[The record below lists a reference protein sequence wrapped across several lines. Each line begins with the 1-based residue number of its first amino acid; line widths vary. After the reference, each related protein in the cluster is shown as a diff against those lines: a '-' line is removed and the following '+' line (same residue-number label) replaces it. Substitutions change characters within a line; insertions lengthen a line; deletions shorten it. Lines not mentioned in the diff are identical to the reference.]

1 MKARKIVRTSVGG
14 VLIAL
19 TLAVAIAANIMLPRY
34 DSVISATLGG
44 VGGVTVKQ
52 PDTYTED
59 LDLQY
64 NKADYTAEE
73 MAEVERALNEEI
85 MGEGVVLLKNEDN
98 NMPFE
103 KGTTFS
109 FFSRSSTKLISN
121 NWYDIMISM
130 GMPADPG
137 TTLRIAFEDRGFGVN
152 ETLWNFYDSGNG
164 SSYGLGSG
172 SVSFGDSED
181 FSINECPLSVME
193 SEPGL
198 LDSAKDTVPV
208 FVWSR
213 KVGEGRDMPRSMYNH
228 TDIPEDQVKS
238 YLEPDSVELEIL
250 TYLNENYDNV
260 VLLVNSAAAMELGWV
275 EQFENIKSIIYVP
288 NPGNYGLYTLA
299 DIFSGD
305 INPSG
310 HTVDSFAA
318 DAFSAPAAQNY
329 GDYQYVNE
337 NGELTKY
344 NYVTYQEG
352 IYVGYRYYETRYEDV
367 VMGTGNAGDYDYAS
381 EVVYPFGYGLSYTTF
396 QWDNFTSAWDGDTCT
411 VTVDVTNTGSVAG
424 KDVVQVYIQSPHTD
438 YDKANNVE
446 KSSVQ
451 LVGFGKTEMLQPGET
466 GTVTVTFDKEQLKSY
481 DYTNAKTYIL
491 DAGDYYITAAATS
504 HDAVNNILAA
514 KGYTTADGMTA
525 EGDASFTSMFT
536 QAQLD
541 VDTYSV
547 DSTTGVAVTNQFD
560 FANSGCTYLSRNDWQ
575 GTWPTHDGEVSDVI
589 STWGNEIN
597 GTDAEGN
604 PASYVYIK
612 TISDED
618 LAKLDGTDSLN
629 PTDPA
634 SITDTPVYGADNG
647 LSLIDVRGKD
657 YDDPLWESLLDQV
670 TPEEYQNV
678 ITQSGYGNPEVS
690 SVSKPFALDQDAAT
704 GLSGG
709 GTGMNYCGVI
719 VLAQSWNQEL
729 AVRYGVMIGNEAL
742 IGGTVGWYAP
752 AMNIHRLPFSGR
764 NNEYYS
770 EDGFLSGVMAAATS
784 RGAAS
789 KGMYTFIKHF
799 AVNDQENHRGDRE
812 GQFGLAT
819 WSNEQAIRE
828 IYLLPFQM
836 CVENDPI
843 TLNYVEEDGNG
854 GYVNT
859 SRDYPAVTAVMTSFN
874 RLGYTWT
881 GGCYNLLTNVLR
893 GEWGFNGFVI
903 TDNANTG
910 LFMDAYQMIE
920 AGGDAKLTNEP
931 ASARWTFDQ
940 NNSAQYHY
948 ARQAMH
954 NVLYA
959 VANSKLMNGLMPGS
973 EYVNLMSIAQK
984 ILVGVNIA
992 SVVIIL
998 ALAYFI
1004 FRGFK
1009 PTKKKAAKLAA
1020 KTEAKANGQKK

>member
-1 MKARKIVRTSVGG
+1 
-14 VLIAL
+14 
-19 TLAVAIAANIMLPRY
+19 
-34 DSVISATLGG
+34 
-44 VGGVTVKQ
+44 
-52 PDTYTED
+52 
-59 LDLQY
+59 
-64 NKADYTAEE
+64 
-73 MAEVERALNEEI
+73 
-85 MGEGVVLLKNEDN
+85 
-98 NMPFE
+98 
-103 KGTTFS
+103 
-109 FFSRSSTKLISN
+109 
-121 NWYDIMISM
+121 
-130 GMPADPG
+130 
-137 TTLRIAFEDRGFGVN
+137 
-152 ETLWNFYDSGNG
+152 
-164 SSYGLGSG
+164 
-172 SVSFGDSED
+172 
-181 FSINECPLSVME
+181 
-193 SEPGL
+193 
-198 LDSAKDTVPV
+198 
-208 FVWSR
+208 
-213 KVGEGRDMPRSMYNH
+213 
-228 TDIPEDQVKS
+228 
-238 YLEPDSVELEIL
+238 
-250 TYLNENYDNV
+250 
-260 VLLVNSAAAMELGWV
+260 
-275 EQFENIKSIIYVP
+275 
-288 NPGNYGLYTLA
+288 
-299 DIFSGD
+299 
-305 INPSG
+305 
-310 HTVDSFAA
+310 
-318 DAFSAPAAQNY
+318 
-329 GDYQYVNE
+329 
-337 NGELTKY
+337 
-344 NYVTYQEG
+344 
-352 IYVGYRYYETRYEDV
+352 
-367 VMGTGNAGDYDYAS
+367 
-381 EVVYPFGYGLSYTTF
+381 
-396 QWDNFTSAWDGDTCT
+396 
-411 VTVDVTNTGSVAG
+411 
-424 KDVVQVYIQSPHTD
+424 
-438 YDKANNVE
+438 
-446 KSSVQ
+446 
-451 LVGFGKTEMLQPGET
+451 
-466 GTVTVTFDKEQLKSY
+466 
-481 DYTNAKTYIL
+481 
-491 DAGDYYITAAATS
+491 
-504 HDAVNNILAA
+504 
-514 KGYTTADGMTA
+514 MTA
-525 EGDASFTSMFT
+525 EGNASFTSMFT

-560 FANSGCTYLSRNDWQ
+560 FANSGCTYLSRSDWQ

-612 TISDED
+612 TISNED

-647 LSLIDVRGKD
+647 LSLIDLRGKD

-729 AVRYGVMIGNEAL
+729 AARYGVMIGNEAL

-836 CVENDPI
+836 CVENDPV

-984 ILVGVNIA
+984 ILVGINIA
-992 SVVIIL
+992 AVVIIL